1 MDIKTVRAK
10 YPQYSDLSDEQL
22 AEGLYKKYYSDLP
35 RTDFYER
42 VGFAQAPPV
51 EGMELVKGVKT
62 GIEQLKS
69 IPTTMGLQ
77 ADANAIQRSQ
87 QLLSAFDRMDRGEE
101 ISPSD
106 TPLDI
111 TEFAQAEAY
120 RRSSPEERAQIRQ
133 SQMGRIKEQALS
145 VDEGLALYDRFQK
158 ETQQYAGST
167 PNLTDVDSAGAFA
180 DWLSFNVGSGA
191 TQIVPA
197 VAAAIATRGRSVPFT
212 MGASFGVQESIAN
225 RLEYIQDK
233 TKDLPE
239 DQKVAET
246 VKYLQDTGTVSTLV
260 GLGTGALD
268 LFGPVG
274 SALRRRVAEEIAK
287 KTGKEVAEQGV
298 RTGVTGALKDVPRD
312 ILEEGLTGAAQS
324 LLQIGSERYLDE
336 QAGDL
341 FSGENIKRIINDA
354 AAEAAGGLAGSGVNI
369 STEAGKKAFVKR
381 TKEIAQQKV
390 TETEEAPED
399 LIRKATEGLVPASPD
414 VAPDAPEA
422 IVEPTAPQD
431 QQILDDD
438 VRAIR
443 GLPPLQAPVAPDAP
457 VDVVVEPEPISEPE
471 PVAPPVIA
479 PTPATPELDFDA
491 PVAPP
496 IVAPTP
502 EAVVTPPTIGYRPQ
516 SEAERGLFGSAKV
529 VDFGAGNAQINYDSD
544 TIFLSRPDGFRG
556 GPSDDAIIRPG
567 DRRPNVIQKTD
578 QFPDWV
584 PNEARQPLIDYANIM
599 AEQRKKFPNTPEGI
613 QQLDAA
619 MQNLPVTKRLNTVLE
634 ALSRP
639 TAPVAPPSDTQ
650 TPQDVPAQ
658 PVFPEDVQGLPEDV
672 VLQNRERSSPNS
684 IQQMNTIANK
694 PEYSKASFSN
704 SFTDGAPV
712 LFGAVPVPAAQLGRK
727 GQIFSGKTDK
737 KIPVRYAVIEAT
749 QAIPSNN
756 VDGTSIAQYA
766 DRSVPG
772 FRAITNGRLAG
783 LQEGYRRNT
792 MEQYKQD
799 LMADDIH
806 GIDPAVIGAMQNPLL
821 VRIMPQNLVTRDIAD
836 ISNTPSGLG
845 FSAVERAKNDA
856 NRIDLAGL
864 QFREDGGIS
873 PDTVRGF
880 VASMPQTEQQE
891 LIDKQGRP
899 TKQAYERLNAAIFSK
914 AYQNDALIGLAAQA
928 EDAEAKNIISAL
940 SQAAPQMA
948 VLPQGDYDVRPAV
961 LEATELAINARR
973 QGQKLSDLISQQDL
987 VSQDPVSRDIMQLFA
1002 NNPRSAKKIGEGL
1015 KRIAEAANTEASKS
1029 LEPDMFGDVPVRRPL
1044 AEVVA
1049 EAVVEPQLEGELF
1062 AEPPAAPEVQI
1073 SPEQEKAEALA
1084 AFKTV
1089 LGMVVP
1095 PHKTRFPDRT
1105 VTLRPKPLTEKQKNL
1120 LLELAAKA
1128 IDLGMPASVL
1138 GVVKRVGSTSSD
1150 SVASMANPVG
1160 WLTINKHWASQDKA
1174 EKLSTLIHE
1183 FAHAVDYAGTSSPTL
1198 SDTNTWTSAHEE
1210 LKAWYKQN
1218 PTKHPLTYPFAP
1230 VFAKGVRIREE
1241 SFAQAFALYFTSP
1254 KDLRSNAPDAYSQI
1268 NDIVQG
1274 IQNESR
1280 PTQSASTPARS
1291 VARVNVQQGRPEKD
1305 STVQP
1310 RSGEIVPSVSS
1321 TATSRD
1327 RADRVTPR
1335 ESAQEDSQD
1344 IPLRDIVPPQ
1354 TEEFKKWSRNAPLV
1368 TRRGALN
1375 YDFQTGKPFVAES
1388 VHGTNAEDFDAFDM
1402 EMGGLQTGAE
1412 SAMLGVFSTS
1422 STEVAGEYAKNVG
1435 MGRWMAAA
1443 LVGSKEKSAALE
1455 SLTKSGVIDKFSKDQ
1470 DSLRKQ
1476 AADLAV
1482 QINKRAEEII
1492 LERSPSI
1499 LENLGEESKESIV
1512 RSVAMAWR
1520 KDDQKLKTL
1529 FQQRDEKTD
1538 AIDKL
1543 DQEYSGMMFDEM
1555 SRQLPQ
1561 RIMPLYVRMQ
1571 NPKVYDAKGKTPA
1584 NFSLS
1589 DKISEAKKQGHDG
1602 VVFKNIADPSFIAVH
1617 YVSFNPQDIKSAL
1630 GNRGTFDP
1638 NDPSIIRDVE
1648 PTYAD
1653 TGEVRNVADRAAL
1666 NADIREQKIVEYQGI
1681 KQRLSAIQRR
1691 RVEERAKD
1699 TDDAME
1705 RSLFR
1710 AAEVLKDD
1718 IAASKPTRSTPEDF
1732 MARASKALADGDISK
1747 DVYDVFDTMFK
1758 RNPALLDGIRLSVR
1772 QGEAGTAG
1780 QFLPAARIVRLF
1792 KGYGAYNPGTARHEV
1807 THSMEQMMS
1816 PEARNKIVDKWASDL
1831 NKARQTNNSEQAQ
1844 KFFDAVIKFTET
1856 PTKANYDNVMKSL
1869 PSYEYYQF
1877 VNPSEYWA
1885 VNAEKLMQSYLGSG
1899 WQRFKMS
1906 MKGFLE
1912 AVKKTLGLE
1921 NSHPIYSTFNDLI
1934 NKPRDRTTITML
1946 TDYIGASAPMM
1957 NIEHRNFEGNPAPLP
1972 TWEMPPDA
1980 TTPSVLGAINLT
1992 ATRQKFQDKMIDL
2005 KTAQKEI
2012 TKIATQIDDNL
2023 DAYTKESLFYGKTA
2037 NQTLQFLRSEVG
2049 PVLQEM
2055 QTSKISPQ
2063 ELDAYLLAKHAPE
2076 RNARIASINDKF
2088 PDGGS
2093 GIDTAQANAYIQTL
2107 SPDRVKQLESVNK
2120 KIRSIIETTQKIEVD
2135 AGLETQATIDKW
2147 NSTWKNYVPLFRE
2160 EVDYVNGGSGLGRGF
2175 DVRGA
2180 SSKRAVG
2187 SSRDIKS
2194 IFNSILEQRER
2205 AVVRAGKNEVTK
2217 AIYALAIENPNAD
2230 FWLPINPDAI
2240 KDPAAAQAEL
2250 MKLGLSPGD
2259 IDNIM
2264 SEPKVATVVRQKD
2277 PTTGQYYE
2285 TVKYITSPNS
2295 TFSDNVISLRVNGKN
2310 RYVIFNPQNERAKR
2324 LAASLKNLDTEQL
2337 DFLTQRVGTVTRWVA
2352 SMSTQYNPLFGLW
2365 NFTRDLQAGALNLST
2380 TPLAG
2385 KQAELVADAFKFI
2398 PAMYKEYRAARDG
2411 KQTTGKVPDLLRK
2424 FLTAGA
2430 QTGYRD
2436 QFTKMEKH
2444 GSILDRELQRL
2455 NPGNVRKVV
2464 GAVGGWIS
2472 DYNDVLENAI
2482 RLSAFNQALEM
2493 GLSEQKA
2500 ASIAKELTVNFN
2512 RKGSKTPGLSAL
2524 FAFFNAAVQG
2534 TARMALTLA
2543 GPAGAKIVG
2552 GGMLL
2557 GVIQALILEAAGF
2570 EEDEPTDFIK
2580 QKNLVIPTGNGSYVL
2595 WPMPLGFNFLPNL
2608 GRIATEMI
2616 LGGKRKARDSV
2627 VEVLEVMSDSFNPLG
2642 GGGFLQTIS
2651 PTVLD
2656 PFVAVLGTNTD
2667 AFGRPISRQDFS
2679 NNPQPGYLRSRQNA
2693 TEFSKLFAEVLNS
2706 MSGGTEFAKGAISPT
2721 GDDIDYIIGQYLG
2734 GVGREA
2740 QKLYGLGKSQI
2751 TGEELDTF
2759 RIPLFGKLYGTTES
2773 SAAIASRFYNATR
2786 RMAEH
2791 EAEIKGRVEKRQSP
2805 QQYLLD
2811 NPEARMYKITN
2822 TVEGQISKLNKS
2834 LRELQEKNPRDPRI
2848 ESLKEQRTRIMR
2860 AFLAKVD
2867 AQRPN

>member
-1 MDIKTVRAK
+1 MAIYRVQGPDGNVYKLEAPEGT
-10 YPQYSDLSDEQL
+10 PDSQL
-22 AEGLYKKYYSDLP
+22 ADSLRDYLYDQETQSL
-35 RTDFYER
+35 
-42 VGFAQAPPV
+42 
-51 EGMELVKGVKT
+51 
-62 GIEQLKS
+62 
-69 IPTTMGLQ
+69 
-77 ADANAIQRSQ
+77 RS
-87 QLLSAFDRMDRGEE
+87 
-101 ISPSD
+101 
-106 TPLDI
+106 
-111 TEFAQAEAY
+111 QAEALRAAPIEAPVPETTVGGQVAEFFKGIPAGAVGLTELAAIGASALAPDEY
-120 RRSSPEERAQIRQ
+120 EQSIRDVIGSTAETLRSPFEASPGYEDTVLRKFGEATGSIAPFLLTAPLGLPGLAVAGGLGVAAGAGEARVRAEEGGATAEEKERATQLGALVGTTEVIPVAKFANTLRKVLPP
-133 SQMGRIKEQALS
+133 SVVTKTTPTSKTVIETIDEFSTIMGRGKRIFS
-145 VDEGLALYDRFQK
+145 
-158 ETQQYAGST
+158 TAGYE
-167 PNLTDVDSAGAFA
+167 
-180 DWLSFNVGSGA
+180 
-191 TQIVPA
+191 
-197 VAAAIATRGRSVPFT
+197 
-212 MGASFGVQESIAN
+212 GVQEFAVNTAQNLIERGIYN
-225 RLEYIQDK
+225 
-233 TKDLPE
+233 P
-239 DQKVAET
+239 
-246 VKYLQDTGTVSTLV
+246 
-260 GLGTGALD
+260 
-268 LFGPVG
+268 
-274 SALRRRVAEEIAK
+274 
-287 KTGKEVAEQGV
+287 EQGV
-298 RTGVTGALKDVPRD
+298 FTDSGEALGYGAGVG
-312 ILEEGLTGAAQS
+312 GLTQAITDMI
-324 LLQIGSERYLDE
+324 IGRRV
-336 QAGDL
+336 
-341 FSGENIKRIINDA
+341 K
-354 AAEAAGGLAGSGVNI
+354 GSGDI
-369 STEAGKKAFVKR
+369 SKLEDTE
-381 TKEIAQQKV
+381 QS
-390 TETEEAPED
+390 PED
-399 LIRKATEGLVPASPD
+399 LIRKTLG
-414 VAPDAPEA
+414 
-422 IVEPTAPQD
+422 EP
-431 QQILDDD
+431 
-438 VRAIR
+438 
-443 GLPPLQAPVAPDAP
+443 AP
-457 VDVVVEPEPISEPE
+457 VDIPPGDLGAPAD
-471 PVAPPVIA
+471 APPV
-479 PTPATPELDFDA
+479 DA
-491 PVAPP
+491 K
-496 IVAPTP
+496 
-502 EAVVTPPTIGYRPQ
+502 TPP
-516 SEAERGLFGSAKV
+516 
-529 VDFGAGNAQINYDSD
+529 D
-544 TIFLSRPDGFRG
+544 TTL
-556 GPSDDAIIRPG
+556 A
-567 DRRPNVIQKTD
+567 
-578 QFPDWV
+578 
-584 PNEARQPLIDYANIM
+584 
-599 AEQRKKFPNTPEGI
+599 
-613 QQLDAA
+613 
-619 MQNLPVTKRLNTVLE
+619 
-634 ALSRP
+634 
-639 TAPVAPPSDTQ
+639 
-650 TPQDVPAQ
+650 
-658 PVFPEDVQGLPEDV
+658 PVFPDDEQGLPEDV

-694 PEYSKASFSN
+694 PEYAKASFSN

-766 DRSVPG
+766 DQSVPG

-821 VRIMPQNLVTRDIAD
+821 VRIMPQSLVTRDIAD

-899 TKQAYERLNAAIFSK
+899 TKQAYDRLNAAIFSK

-1015 KRIAEAANTEASKS
+1015 KRIAEAANTEATKS
-1029 LEPDMFGDVPVRRPL
+1029 LEPDMFGNVPARRSL

-1049 EAVVEPQLEGELF
+1049 ESVVDPQLEGDVS
-1062 AEPPAAPEVQI
+1062 AKPPAAPKVQI
-1073 SPEQEKAEALA
+1073 SPEQEKAQALA

-1089 LGMVVP
+1089 LGLVVP
-1095 PHKTRFPDRT
+1095 PHRTRFPDRT

-1138 GVVKRVGSTSSD
+1138 GRVKRVGSTSSD

-1160 WLTINKHWASQDKA
+1160 WLTINKHWASRDKG

-1183 FAHAVDYAGTSSPTL
+1183 LAHAVDYEGTSSPTL

-1327 RADRVTPR
+1327 RADRVVPPS
-1335 ESAQEDSQD
+1335 ESAEEDSQD

-1354 TEEFKKWSRNAPLV
+1354 TEEFKSLFRDSKIKNSDGTPILM
-1368 TRRGALN
+1368 
-1375 YDFQTGKPFVAES
+1375 Y
-1388 VHGTNAEDFDAFDM
+1388 HGTTDDISEFKLSPKKNRTGMPDGFYFTSDPDEASVYSTDQEGANILPVYLVVKNPFNLQGKNKIPDAMVDKFREEVRRDNPHLSTDWVNSKVKIFKENAFGRFPFPDISFPTDAMQRVFKAGGYDGLRDGDRHVVAFDP
-1402 EMGGLQTGAE
+1402 EQ
-1412 SAMLGVFSTS
+1412 
-1422 STEVAGEYAKNVG
+1422 
-1435 MGRWMAAA
+1435 
-1443 LVGSKEKSAALE
+1443 
-1455 SLTKSGVIDKFSKDQ
+1455 
-1470 DSLRKQ
+1470 
-1476 AADLAV
+1476 
-1482 QINKRAEEII
+1482 
-1492 LERSPSI
+1492 
-1499 LENLGEESKESIV
+1499 
-1512 RSVAMAWR
+1512 
-1520 KDDQKLKTL
+1520 
-1529 FQQRDEKTD
+1529 
-1538 AIDKL
+1538 
-1543 DQEYSGMMFDEM
+1543 
-1555 SRQLPQ
+1555 
-1561 RIMPLYVRMQ
+1561 
-1571 NPKVYDAKGKTPA
+1571 
-1584 NFSLS
+1584 
-1589 DKISEAKKQGHDG
+1589 
-1602 VVFKNIADPSFIAVH
+1602 
-1617 YVSFNPQDIKSAL
+1617 IKSAFNL
-1630 GNRGTFDP
+1630 RPTS
-1638 NDPSIIRDVE
+1638 DPSIIRDVD

-1772 QGEAGTAG
+1772 QSESGFAG

-1816 PEARNKIVDKWASDL
+1816 PEARSKIVDKWASDL
-1831 NKARQTNNSEQAQ
+1831 NKARKTNKSEQAQ

-1885 VNAEKLMQSYLGSG
+1885 VNAEKLMQAYLGSG

-1972 TWEMPPDA
+1972 TWESPPES
-1980 TTPSVLGAINLT
+1980 TSSTVLGTINKTVL
-1992 ATRQKFQDKMIDL
+1992 RQKFQDKMIDL
-2005 KTAQKEI
+2005 KDAQKAIETQ
-2012 TKIATQIDDNL
+2012 TKKIEDNL
-2023 DAYTKESLFYGKTA
+2023 DAYTKETLFYGRTA
-2037 NQTLQFLRSEVG
+2037 NQTSKFLRDEVS
-2049 PVLQEM
+2049 PLLQEM

-2063 ELDAYLLAKHAPE
+2063 ELDAFLLAKHAPE
-2076 RNARIASINDKF
+2076 RNARIAKINDKF

-2093 GIDTAQANAYIQTL
+2093 GITTAQANAYLKTL

-2120 KIRSIIETTQKIEVD
+2120 KIRAIIEGTQKIEV
-2135 AGLETQATIDKW
+2135 AGGLETQATIDKW
-2147 NSTWKNYVPLFRE
+2147 NQTWKDYVPLFRE
-2160 EVDYVNGGSGLGRGF
+2160 EVDYINAGSGLGRGF
-2175 DVRGA
+2175 DVRGS

-2187 SSRDIKS
+2187 SARDIKS
-2194 IFNSILEQRER
+2194 ILNSVLEQRER
-2205 AVVRAGKNEVTK
+2205 AVVRAEKDRVTS

-2240 KDPAAAQAEL
+2240 KDPDAVGEEL
-2250 MKLGLSPGD
+2250 EKMGLKPDD
-2259 IDNIM
+2259 ISNIM
-2264 SEPKVATVVRQKD
+2264 GEPKVATVVRQKD

-2295 TFSDNVISLRVNGKN
+2295 KLSDNVISLRVNGKN

-2324 LAASLKNLDTEQL
+2324 LAATLKNLDTEQL
-2337 DFLTQRVGTVTRWVA
+2337 DFVTQKVGNVTRWIA
-2352 SMSTQYNPLFGLW
+2352 SMSTQYNPIFGLW
-2365 NFTRDLQAGALNLST
+2365 NFTRDLQGAALNLST

-2385 KQAELVADAFKFI
+2385 KQAKIMYDAFKFI
-2398 PAMYKEYRAARDG
+2398 PSMYKEYRAARDG
-2411 KQTTGKVPDLLRK
+2411 TQTTGEVPDLLRR
-2424 FLTAGA
+2424 FLSAGA
-2430 QTGYRD
+2430 QSGYRE
-2436 QFTKMEKH
+2436 QFSKMEEH
-2444 GSILDRELQRL
+2444 GTILDRELQRL
-2455 NPGNVRKVV
+2455 NPGNVRTVV
-2464 GAVGGWIS
+2464 SAVGGWLS
-2472 DYNDVLENAI
+2472 DYNDVLENAV
-2482 RLSAFNQALEM
+2482 RLSAFNQALAM
-2493 GLSEQKA
+2493 NLSEQQA

-2534 TARMALTLA
+2534 TARMIETLQ
-2543 GPAGAKIVG
+2543 GPAGYKIIG

-2557 GVIQALILEAAGF
+2557 GAIQALILQAAGF

-2608 GRIATEMI
+2608 GRITTEMV
-2616 LGGKRKARDSV
+2616 LGGKVKARDKV

-2642 GGGFLQTIS
+2642 GGGFLQTLS
-2651 PTVLD
+2651 PTILD
-2656 PFVAVLGTNTD
+2656 PFVAVFENQD
-2667 AFGRPISRQDFS
+2667 AFGRPVSRQDFA

-2706 MSGGTEFAKGAISPT
+2706 MSGGTKFAKGAISPT
-2721 GDDIDYIIGQYLG
+2721 GDDIDYVIGQYLG
-2734 GVGREA
+2734 GVGRES
-2740 QKLYGLGKSQI
+2740 QRLYELAKSQV
-2751 TGEELDTF
+2751 TGEELETY
-2759 RIPLFGKLYGTTES
+2759 RIPLFGKIYGTTNS
-2773 SAAIASRFYNATR
+2773 PAAVASRFYNTAR
-2786 RMAEH
+2786 RMSEH
-2791 EAEIKGRVEKRQSP
+2791 SSEIKGRIDNRESP
-2805 QQYLLD
+2805 QPYLMA
-2811 NPEARMYKITN
+2811 NPEARLYKATDR
-2822 TVEGQISKLNKS
+2822 VENKISKLNK
-2834 LRELQEKNPRDPRI
+2834 LIRDVQEKDPNDPRLEI
-2848 ESLKEQRTRIMR
+2848 LKERRTTIMR
-2860 AFLAKVD
+2860 AFLDQVD

>member
-22 AEGLYKKYYSDLP
+22 AEGLYKKFYSDLP

-42 VGFAQAPPV
+42 VGFVPTPGTQFT
-51 EGMELVKGVKT
+51 KGVKT
-62 GIEQLKS
+62 GIELIKS
-69 IPTTMGLQ
+69 MPTTMGLQ

-87 QLLSAFDRMDRGEE
+87 QVLSAFDRMDRGEE

-111 TEFAQAEAY
+111 MEFAQAEAY
-120 RRSSPEERAQIRQ
+120 RRSSPEERAKIRQ
-133 SQMGRIKEQALS
+133 SQMGQIKEQALS

-158 ETQQYAGST
+158 ETQQYAGRT
-167 PNLTDVDSAGAFA
+167 PNLTDVDSVGAFA

-197 VAAAIATRGRSVPFT
+197 VAAAIATRGRSIPFT
-212 MGASFGVQESIAN
+212 MNASFGVQESIAN

-239 DQKVAET
+239 DQQVAET
-246 VKYLQDTGTVSTLV
+246 VKYLQDTGTVSTLT
-260 GLGTGALD
+260 GLGAGALD

-298 RTGVTGALKDVPRD
+298 RTGVTGAIKDVPRD

-324 LLQIGSERYLDE
+324 LLQIGSERYLGE

-341 FSGENIKRIINDA
+341 LSGENIKRVINDA

-381 TKEIAQQKV
+381 TKDIVEKKIA
-390 TETEEAPED
+390 ETEEAPED

-496 IVAPTP
+496 IVEQPPVPEQIDAP
-502 EAVVTPPTIGYRPQ
+502 A
-516 SEAERGLFGSAKV
+516 
-529 VDFGAGNAQINYDSD
+529 
-544 TIFLSRPDGFRG
+544 
-556 GPSDDAIIRPG
+556 
-567 DRRPNVIQKTD
+567 
-578 QFPDWV
+578 
-584 PNEARQPLIDYANIM
+584 
-599 AEQRKKFPNTPEGI
+599 
-613 QQLDAA
+613 
-619 MQNLPVTKRLNTVLE
+619 
-634 ALSRP
+634 
-639 TAPVAPPSDTQ
+639 
-650 TPQDVPAQ
+650 

-694 PEYSKASFSN
+694 PEYAKASFSN

-712 LFGAVPVPAAQLGRK
+712 LFGAVPVPTAQLGRK
-727 GQIFSGKTDK
+727 GQIFSGKTEK
-737 KIPVRYAVIEAT
+737 QIPVRYAVIEAT

-792 MEQYKQD
+792 MDQYKQD

-821 VRIMPQNLVTRDIAD
+821 VRIMPQSLVTRDIAD

-873 PDTVRGF
+873 PDTVKGF

-899 TKQAYERLNAAIFSK
+899 TKQAYDRLNAAIFSK
-914 AYQNDALIGLAAQA
+914 AYKSDDILGLAV
-928 EDAEAKNIISAL
+928 EAKDEEARNIISAL
-940 SQAAPQMA
+940 TQAAPQMA
-948 VLPQGDYDVRPAV
+948 ALSEGGYDVRPAL

-973 QGQKLSDLISQQDL
+973 NNQSLLDVIAQQDL

-1015 KRIAEAANTEASKS
+1015 KRIADAANTEATKS
-1029 LEPDMFGDVPVRRPL
+1029 LEPDMFGDVPARRPL

-1049 EAVVEPQLEGELF
+1049 EAVVDPQLEGDVS
-1062 AEPPAAPEVQI
+1062 AKPPAAPKVQI
-1073 SPEQEKAEALA
+1073 SPEQEKAKALA

-1089 LGMVVP
+1089 LGLVVP
-1095 PHKTRFPDRT
+1095 PHRTRFPDRT

-1120 LLELAAKA
+1120 LLELAAEA

-1138 GVVKRVGSTSSD
+1138 GRVKRVGSTRSD
-1150 SVASMANPVG
+1150 SVAAMANPVG
-1160 WLTINKHWASQDKA
+1160 WLTINKHWASETR
-1174 EKLSTLIHE
+1174 EKQRLTLIHE
-1183 FAHAVDYAGTSSPTL
+1183 LAHAVDYAGTRSPTL

-1230 VFAKGVRIREE
+1230 VFAKGVRIRDE

-1254 KDLRSNAPDAYSQI
+1254 KDLQSNAPDAYSKI

-1280 PTQSASTPARS
+1280 STQAASTQARS
-1291 VARVNVQQGRPEKD
+1291 PAEVDVQQSGRSE
-1305 STVQP
+1305 SVAAIQP
-1310 RSGEIVPSVSS
+1310 RSGEIVPSVSA
-1321 TATSRD
+1321 TATSQD

-1354 TEEFKKWSRNAPLV
+1354 TEEFNSWFGDSKVVDSEDNPLAMYHTTDADFSQFDA
-1368 TRRGALN
+1368 TRRSIGGEGAWFSSIPSKGYGGEGERTLPVYLSIKN
-1375 YDFQTGKPFVAES
+1375 PKIIGDRDPWDVLKKRFIEQGYD
-1388 VHGTNAEDFDAFDM
+1388 
-1402 EMGGLQTGAE
+1402 GA
-1412 SAMLGVFSTS
+1412 
-1422 STEVAGEYAKNVG
+1422 
-1435 MGRWMAAA
+1435 
-1443 LVGSKEKSAALE
+1443 
-1455 SLTKSGVIDKFSKDQ
+1455 I
-1470 DSLRKQ
+1470 
-1476 AADLAV
+1476 
-1482 QINKRAEEII
+1482 
-1492 LERSPSI
+1492 
-1499 LENLGEESKESIV
+1499 
-1512 RSVAMAWR
+1512 
-1520 KDDQKLKTL
+1520 
-1529 FQQRDEKTD
+1529 
-1538 AIDKL
+1538 
-1543 DQEYSGMMFDEM
+1543 
-1555 SRQLPQ
+1555 
-1561 RIMPLYVRMQ
+1561 RMQ
-1571 NPKVYDAKGKTPA
+1571 DGKIVT
-1584 NFSLS
+1584 
-1589 DKISEAKKQGHDG
+1589 
-1602 VVFKNIADPSFIAVH
+1602 AVAF
-1617 YVSFNPQDIKSAL
+1617 YPEQIKSVFNL
-1630 GNRGTFDP
+1630 RPTS
-1638 NDPSIIRDVE
+1638 DPSIIRDVD

-1666 NADIREQKIVEYQGI
+1666 NADLREQKIVEYQSI

-1691 RVEERAKD
+1691 RVEEKAKD
-1699 TDDAME
+1699 TDDVME

-1772 QGEAGTAG
+1772 QGESGFAG

-1816 PEARNKIVDKWASDL
+1816 PEARNKIIDKWASDL
-1831 NKARQTNNSEQAQ
+1831 NKARKTNNSEQAQ

-1856 PTKANYDNVMKSL
+1856 PTKANYDNVIKSL

-1946 TDYIGASAPMM
+1946 TDYIRASAPIM
-1957 NIEHRNFEGNPAPLP
+1957 NIEHRNFEGNQAP
-1972 TWEMPPDA
+1972 PPSFESPPESVA
-1980 TTPSVLGAINLT
+1980 PSWLGGFNLT
-1992 ATRQKFQDKMIDL
+1992 KFIQKYQDKNIDL
-2005 KTAQKEI
+2005 KDAQKV
-2012 TKIATQIDDNL
+2012 IAEKTGQIDDNL
-2023 DAYTKESLFYGKTA
+2023 DAYTKESLYYGKTA
-2037 NQTLQFLRSEVG
+2037 SATSDFLRSEVK
-2049 PVLQEM
+2049 PLIAEM
-2055 QTSKISPQ
+2055 QESNIQPQ

-2076 RNARIASINDKF
+2076 RNARIAQINEKF

-2093 GIDTAQANAYIQTL
+2093 GITTAQANAYLQTL
-2107 SPDRVKQLESVNK
+2107 SPDRLKQLESVNK
-2120 KIRSIIETTQKIEVD
+2120 KVRAIIEGTQKIEVD
-2135 AGLETQATIDKW
+2135 GGLETQATIDKW

-2160 EVDYVNGGSGLGRGF
+2160 EVDYVNSGSGLGVGF
-2175 DVRGA
+2175 DVRG
-2180 SSKRAVG
+2180 STSKRAVG
-2187 SSRDIKS
+2187 SARDIKS
-2194 IFNSILEQRER
+2194 ILNSLLEQREK
-2205 AVVRAGKNEVTK
+2205 AIVRSEKTQITK
-2217 AIYALAIENPNAD
+2217 ALYALAIENPNSD

-2240 KDPAAAQAEL
+2240 KDPDAVREEL
-2250 MKLGLSPGD
+2250 AKIGIKPDD
-2259 IDNIM
+2259 INNIM
-2264 SEPKVATVVRQKD
+2264 EAPKVATVVRQKD
-2277 PTTGQYYE
+2277 PLTGQYYE
-2285 TVKYITSPNS
+2285 TVKYITSSNS
-2295 TFSDNVISLRVNGKN
+2295 TFSDNVIALRVNGKN
-2310 RYVIFNPQNERAKR
+2310 RYVILNPQNERAKR

-2337 DFLTQRVGTVTRWVA
+2337 ELITQRVGNITRWIA
-2352 SMSTQYNPLFGLW
+2352 SMSTQYNPIFGLW
-2365 NFTRDLQAGALNLST
+2365 NFTRDIQAASLNLST

-2385 KQAELVADAFKFI
+2385 KQAKVVADAFKFI

-2411 KQTTGKVPDLLRK
+2411 ETTTGKVPDLLRK
-2424 FLTAGA
+2424 FLSAGA

-2444 GSILDRELQRL
+2444 GSILQRELDKL

-2464 GAVGGWIS
+2464 GAVGGWLS

-2524 FAFFNAAVQG
+2524 FAFFNAAAQSI
-2534 TARMALTLA
+2534 TRMVETLK
-2543 GPAGAKIVG
+2543 GPAGYKIIG

-2557 GVIQALILEAAGF
+2557 GAIQALILEAAGF

-2608 GRIATEMI
+2608 GRITTEMI
-2616 LGGKRKARDSV
+2616 LGGKKKARDSV
-2627 VEVLEVMSDSFNPLG
+2627 IEVLEVMSDSFNPLG
-2642 GGGFLQTIS
+2642 GGGFLQTLS

-2667 AFGRPISRQDFS
+2667 AFGRPISRQDFA

-2693 TEFSKLFAEVLNS
+2693 TEFSKLFAEALNS

-2751 TGEELDTF
+2751 TGEEIDTF
-2759 RIPLFGKLYGTTES
+2759 RIPLFGKMYGTTES

-2811 NPEARMYKITN
+2811 NPEARMYKTTN

-2848 ESLKEQRTRIMR
+2848 DSLKEQRTRIMR
-2860 AFLAKVD
+2860 AFLVKVD